1 MRVADLKGN
10 YDAIISLG
18 DLCLPSLQLE
28 KNDLRTYAGVLDWM
42 GSPNLSDVNRL
53 LKNRFIGF
61 MELPYMRIG
70 GYADEGRLW
79 VKDEVYNIVS
89 NHDFYADQNTL
100 THLATYPEVREKF
113 DRRIKRFFQQAATCR
128 KILFIRTEGDLEE
141 ARELQG
147 ILSKLIKHDFRI
159 LLVRHSNVGGIIE
172 LDWPLKKVCAI
183 ELPNEEKWNGND
195 NYWQA
200 ILEGIELNG

>member
-1 MRVADLKGN
+1 MRVADLKGG

-53 LKNRFIGF
+53 LRNRFIGF

-70 GYADEGRLW
+70 GYANDRVW
-79 VKDEVYNIVS
+79 VMDEVYHIVS
-89 NHDFYADQNTL
+89 NHDFYTDKNTL
-100 THLATYPEVREKF
+100 TQLVTYPEVREKI
-113 DRRIKRFFQQAATCR
+113 DRRIKRFFDQAATCK

-141 ARELQG
+141 ARDLEA
-147 ILSKLIKHDFRI
+147 ILSGMITNDFRV
-159 LLVRHSNVGGIIE
+159 LLVKHSNVEGIIE

-183 ELPNEEKWNGND
+183 ELPDKEKWNGND
-195 NYWQA
+195 YYWQA
-200 ILEGIELNG
+200 ILEGIQLL

>member
-1 MRVADLKGN
+1 MKGN

-18 DLCLPSLQLE
+18 NLCLPSLQLE

-42 GSPNLSDVNRL
+42 GSPSLSDVNRL

-70 GYADEGRLW
+70 GYATEGRLW

-89 NHDFYADQNTL
+89 NHDFYADQNSL
-100 THLATYPEVREKF
+100 THLATYPEVKEKF
-113 DRRIKRFFQQAATCR
+113 DRRIKRFFEQAASCK

-141 ARELQG
+141 AKELQN
-147 ILSKLIKHDFRI
+147 ILSKIIKHDFRV
-159 LLVRHSNVGGIIE
+159 LQVRHSNVGGII
-172 LDWPLKKVCAI
+172 
-183 ELPNEEKWNGND
+183 
-195 NYWQA
+195 
-200 ILEGIELNG
+200 

>member
-1 MRVADLKGN
+1 MRVADLKGG

-53 LKNRFIGF
+53 LQNRFIGF

-70 GYADEGRLW
+70 GYASDDRIW
-79 VKDEVYNIVS
+79 VMDEVYHIVS
-89 NHDFYADQNTL
+89 NHDFYTDKNTMTQL
-100 THLATYPEVREKF
+100 VTYPEVREKY
-113 DRRIKRFFQQAATCR
+113 DRRIKRFFDQTATCK

-141 ARELQG
+141 ARELQT
-147 ILSKLIKHDFRI
+147 ILSGIIKHDFRV
-159 LLVRHSNVGGIIE
+159 LLVKHSNVEGIIE

-183 ELPNEEKWNGND
+183 ELPNVEKWNGND
-195 NYWQA
+195 YYWQA
-200 ILEGIELNG
+200 ILEGIHLL